1 MQNKKTIYFK
11 QSIYHSTIL
20 KSYRFRLFHS
30 ISFSTQALTH
40 ICAGAHPRS
49 CITTFLFN
57 KSMLKV
63 CFAARE
69 WIVFCVHPVAAW
81 PCPAA
86 HVFLVMA
93 FLCQKTVDIYKV
105 NISNMLSDN
114 VPKASTQQFKCGL
127 LRRRRRRPV
136 GPSHNTRQK

>member
-1 MQNKKTIYFK
+1 MVSTTLVNLAYFEIF
-11 QSIYHSTIL
+11 Q
-20 KSYRFRLFHS
+20 
-30 ISFSTQALTH
+30 
-40 ICAGAHPRS
+40 
-49 CITTFLFN
+49 CIHH
-57 KSMLKV
+57 KV

-69 WIVFCVHPVAAW
+69 WIVFRVHPVAAR
-81 PCPAA
+81 PGPAA
-86 HVFLVMA
+86 HVFLVVT

-114 VPKASTQQFKCGL
+114 VPKALTQQFKCGL

>member
-1 MQNKKTIYFK
+1 MLQMQY
-11 QSIYHSTIL
+11 
-20 KSYRFRLFHS
+20 
-30 ISFSTQALTH
+30 
-40 ICAGAHPRS
+40 
-49 CITTFLFN
+49 
-57 KSMLKV
+57 KV

-69 WIVFCVHPVAAW
+69 WIVFRVHPVAAR
-81 PCPAA
+81 PGPVA
-86 HVFLVMA
+86 HVFLVVT